1 MALEIKINL
10 NDYVWVELTDY
21 GWECIRDYFTN
32 LYSNVPTYSQE
43 VVEKSVNMYKRAT
56 KQYWVDRIGGEKI
69 ALTKFQLHD
78 MMHLLG
84 PKTYMGNTNCINNN
98 TIYFTIDN
106 FIEDY
111 EAQNTE
117 SNS

>member
-1 MALEIKINL
+1 MALEVKINL
-10 NDYVWVELTDY
+10 NDYVWAELTDY
-21 GWECIRDYFTN
+21 GWESIREYFTK
-32 LYSNVPTYSQE
+32 LFCNVPTYSQNIID
-43 VVEKSVNMYKRAT
+43 KSVESYKKET
-56 KQYWVDRIGGEKI
+56 KQYWVNKVGGEKI

-84 PKTYMGNTNCINNN
+84 PNTYMGNTNCINNN

-111 EAQNTE
+111 ETE
-117 SNS
+117 DTQSNS

>member
-21 GWECIRDYFTN
+21 GWETIRNYFEELFKGVPFNGYTVDDY
-32 LYSNVPTYSQE
+32 
-43 VVEKSVNMYKRAT
+43 VNGYKKVT

-111 EAQNTE
+111 EVKDTE

>member
-1 MALEIKINL
+1 MALEVKINL

-21 GWECIRDYFTN
+21 GWEVIREYYTN
-32 LYSNVPTYSQE
+32 LFSNVPQYSQD
-43 VVEKSVNMYKRAT
+43 VVEKFVNGYKKVT
-56 KQYWVDRIGGEKI
+56 KQYWVDCIGGEKI